1 MRSIV
6 KYLNLILGILLASV
20 SFNLFIIPLNLVVG
34 GTNGLAVLVNKIFG
48 MDANLFI
55 QLFYLFVLVLS
66 IVFLGL
72 KDTKNAIIGTI
83 LYPIF
88 IEFTSNLTSIIQ
100 LDYSNKLLMC
110 FVASVLMGVGN
121 GLIYKEGLIC
131 GGTDVIKKILNVK
144 KKFPMSK
151 SAFIIDT
158 LIVALGGFI
167 FGLKSVLYA
176 IIVIY
181 ISSKITDVV
190 MLGISSK
197 KLFYI
202 MTKEPDKVRNYIKN
216 NLKCG
221 ITEIDGVGGF
231 TNNKYHVLMCAI
243 STREYIKLER
253 EINEIDESAF
263 FIITD
268 IYHMHYVS
276 RKVKYGINKNNKLG
290 KEI

>member
-1 MRSIV
+1 MRSFI
-6 KYLNLILGILLASV
+6 KYLNLILGIILVSI

-34 GTNGLAVLVNKIFG
+34 GTNGIAVIVNKIFG
-48 MDANLFI
+48 MNANLFI
-55 QLFYLFVLVLS
+55 QLFYAFTIILC
-66 IVFLGL
+66 IIFLGI
-72 KDTKNAIIGTI
+72 KNTGNAIIGTI

-88 IEFTSNLTSIIQ
+88 IELTSNITTIIN

-110 FVASVLMGVGN
+110 LIASVLMGIGN
-121 GLIYKEGLIC
+121 GLVYKDGLIC

-144 KKFPMSK
+144 KKVPMAK
-151 SAFIIDT
+151 CAFIIDT
-158 LIVALGGFI
+158 SIVVLGGFI

-181 ISSKITDVV
+181 ISSNITDRV

-197 KLFYI
+197 KMFYI
-202 MTKEPDKVRNYIKN
+202 MTKEPDAVRNYIKN
-216 NLKCG
+216 SLKCG
-221 ITEIDGVGGF
+221 ITEINGVGGY
-231 TNNKYHVLMCAI
+231 TNSKYHVLMCAI

-253 EINEIDESAF
+253 EINAIDESAF

-276 RKVKYGINKNNKLG
+276 RKVKYGINKNNRFR